1 MVVVVI
7 YFNHMISNPCTD
19 SAKRGFSV
27 KVWAQ
32 QIREAGQVTVAQVD
46 GGRCF
51 REVLHGTAVE
61 GGRLCIKMEM

>member
-1 MVVVVI
+1 M
-7 YFNHMISNPCTD
+7 
-19 SAKRGFSV
+19 

-61 GGRLCIKMEM
+61 RGRLRKKILN